1 MRDLS
6 QRLMAHETEGN
17 KASKTTAQAAFQ
29 VFERLRPHLAVLMGN
44 AGFRA
49 LLSRALAVADAEVAW
64 LHTVQVNPDGSLQ
77 GLDELEAQVSREQMA
92 EGCVFLI
99 AQLLGLLGAFI
110 GENLTVQI
118 VGEVWPKLSLVD
130 LDFDEGV

>member
-1 MRDLS
+1 
-6 QRLMAHETEGN
+6 MAHETKGD
-17 KASKTTAQAAFQ
+17 KSSKTPAQAAFQ

-64 LHTVQVNPDGSLQ
+64 LRTVQVKSDGSLH
-77 GLDELEAQVSREQMA
+77 GLDELEAQVSRENLA
-92 EGCVFLI
+92 EGCVVLI

-110 GENLTVQI
+110 GEDLTRRI
-118 VGEVWPKLSLVD
+118 VGEVWPKLSLND
-130 LDFDEGV
+130 LDFDEGVEHEKAS